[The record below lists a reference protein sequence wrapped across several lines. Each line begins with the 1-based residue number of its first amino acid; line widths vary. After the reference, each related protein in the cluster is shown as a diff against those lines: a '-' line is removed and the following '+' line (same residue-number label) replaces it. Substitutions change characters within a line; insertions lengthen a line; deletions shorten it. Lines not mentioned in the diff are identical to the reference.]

1 MPLILKYIEFEMVE
15 EEEAKKVVVPNIRTK
30 AQRFLNVKRSYHK
43 AMVALVAHMQ
53 PTILFNV
60 QKGGGLFYH
69 KRIQMSFL

>member
-43 AMVALVAHMQ
+43 AMVAHMQ
-53 PTILFNV
+53 PTILCNV